1 MTDKLLLIT
10 GASTGIGAATA
21 RAAAAAG
28 WKVALAARSADKL
41 DALVAEIGEEIGE
54 ELVPG
59 RARAIVCDVAD
70 EASVARAVE
79 EAASFGPLT
88 AVFANAGLGSTRPG
102 IEGGDPANWRA
113 MLDVNIWGLMLTVH
127 HALPHLRETK
137 GQVLLTGSRAGRA
150 TIKGSIYGATKWFVR
165 GFAENLAE
173 EMKQWGGRC
182 TLIAPGMVDTP
193 FFETPK
199 PDALRPDD
207 VARAV
212 LFALEQPPHVAV
224 GELFVT
230 PA

>member
-1 MTDKLLLIT
+1 MTDRTLLIT
-10 GASTGIGAATA
+10 GASSGIGAATA

-28 WKVALAARSADKL
+28 WKVALAARSADRL
-41 DALVAEIGEEIGE
+41 DALVAEIGEELG
-54 ELVPG
+54 PG
-59 RARAIVCDVAD
+59 RARAIACDVAE

-79 EAASFGPLT
+79 EAAAFGPLT

-127 HALPHLRETK
+127 HALPHLRAAK
-137 GQVLLTGSRAGRA
+137 GQVLLTGSRAGR
-150 TIKGSIYGATKWFVR
+150 TRIKGSVYGATKWFVR

-173 EMKQWGGRC
+173 EMKPWGGRC

-193 FFETPK
+193 FFDTPK
-199 PDALRPDD
+199 PEALRPED